1 MLRDISLGSVYRT
14 DENNLLEDFYIP
26 ALRASHRYDRAVGFF
41 SANMIS
47 YAAQGLSALI
57 ANEGTMRMIFG
68 GVLDDDDDDAIREGY
83 DRRRILEK
91 LDLRLTKTVEEIG
104 DLLCYRRLEALAWM
118 IANGSL
124 TVKVALRKQGM
135 YHEKIGILT
144 DIQGDQVVFQGS
156 ANETVYALLPDFNFE
171 SINVFQCWK
180 EELRDHY
187 EPYIRGFERLWK
199 NESEGTLV
207 LEFPHAARER
217 LVAIAKK
224 ASKPRVNVEVEISR
238 ELLQRRE
245 ERNRTVEPKVPLV
258 ISGREF
264 ELREYQR
271 EALNA
276 WRSQSC
282 RGVLEMATGTGKTIT
297 CIYGAV
303 KLYQAMKRLF
313 FVVAVPYQSLAD
325 QWVDELGQFLINPI
339 PCYGSR
345 EDWHDTLDKFIR
357 LYEAGVKNFVSVVVV
372 NKTLVSRDFQD
383 KLKRIPGEHTLF
395 VGDECHHH
403 TSPRISAAL
412 PQYAKLRMGL
422 SATPENYHD
431 DGLSEDLLNY
441 YGPIAYRFDLDSAID
456 AGFLSPYDYH
466 VHLVDLTAQEAD
478 KYEALSTE
486 IGRMIAI
493 LGEPV
498 TSDPRLSQLLFARAR
513 LLGSARNKLTV
524 LKEILRNETPRP
536 FTLFYC
542 GDGSVEGEDEID
554 AVRQI
559 ELVSKVLHEC
569 DWRTSRFTADESK
582 EQRRD
587 ILDTFRLGSI
597 DALVAIRCLDE
608 GMDIPACRT
617 AYLLASARNPRQ
629 FVQRRGRILRRHP
642 GKEYAAIHDFVVR
655 VPEELCANP
664 ATEKQLF
671 TSELKR
677 VVEFSKSSRNSSAGY
692 RTIESLIEKFD
703 LVHLFP

>member
-1 MLRDISLGSVYRT
+1 
-14 DENNLLEDFYIP
+14 
-26 ALRASHRYDRAVGFF
+26 
-41 SANMIS
+41 
-47 YAAQGLSALI
+47 
-57 ANEGTMRMIFG
+57 MIFG
-68 GVLDDDDDDAIREGY
+68 GMLDDDDADAIREGY
-83 DRRRILEK
+83 DLRRVLEK
-91 LDLRLTKTVEEIG
+91 LNIRLTKTVEEIG
-104 DLLCYRRLEALAWM
+104 DLLCHRRLESLAWM

-124 TVKVALRKQGM
+124 NVKIALRKQGM

-144 DIQGDQVVFQGS
+144 DIHGDQVVFQGS
-156 ANETVYALLPDFNFE
+156 ANETAYALLPDFNFE
-171 SINVFQCWK
+171 SVNVFQCWK
-180 EELRDHY
+180 EELRGHY
-187 EPYIRGFERLWK
+187 EPYLRGFERLWK

-207 LEFPHAARER
+207 LEFPQAARDR

-224 ASKPRVNVEVEISR
+224 TSKPRVDVEVEISR
-238 ELLQRRE
+238 DLVQSLE
-245 ERNRTVEPKVPLV
+245 ERNRVVEPKIPLV

-297 CIYGAV
+297 CIYAAV
-303 KLYQAMKRLF
+303 KLYKAMTRLF
-313 FVVAVPYQSLAD
+313 FVVAVPYQALAD
-325 QWVDELGQFLINPI
+325 QWVDELRQFSIDPI
-339 PCYGSR
+339 PCYGRR
-345 EDWHDTLDKFIR
+345 EDWRDTLDMVIR
-357 LYEAGVKNFVSVVVV
+357 LYAAGVKNFVSVVVV
-372 NKTLVSRDFQD
+372 NKTFVSEEFQD
-383 KLKRIPGEHTLF
+383 KLKGIPGDHTLF

-403 TSPRISAAL
+403 TSSRISEAL
-412 PQYAKLRMGL
+412 PQSAKLRMGL
-422 SATPENYHD
+422 SATPEDYYD
-431 DGLSEDLLNY
+431 DRLPEVLLNY
-441 YGPIAYRFDLDSAID
+441 YGPVVYRFALDSAID

-466 VHLVDLTAQEAD
+466 VHLVDLTAEEAES
-478 KYEALSTE
+478 YESLSAD
-486 IGRMIAI
+486 IGKRIAV

-513 LLGSARNKLTV
+513 LLGGARNKLTV
-524 LKEILRNETPRP
+524 LRNMLRNETPRP

-542 GDGSVEGEDEID
+542 GDGSVEGEDESD
-554 AVRQI
+554 SVRQI
-559 ELVSKVLHEC
+559 ALVSKVLHEC

-587 ILDTFRLGSI
+587 ILNTFRVGSI

-608 GMDIPACRT
+608 GIDIPACRT

-629 FVQRRGRILRRHP
+629 FVQRRGRILRRYP

-655 VPEELCANP
+655 VPEELCANSD
-664 ATEKQLF
+664 TERQLF

-677 VVEFSKSSRNSSAGY
+677 IVAFSKSSRNPAAGY
-692 RTIESLIEKFD
+692 RTIESQIKKFD